1 MRLLWAILVV
11 LGSAVMSFGVTVG
24 TAAGVAAGVGVA
36 LQSAFGGPNVT
47 PDIMA
52 LVLDHIL
59 STPYFWI
66 GAVLMAIGLYGLAGV
81 KRIRSET
88 FTYVETGNRNN
99 EPEGLGL
106 EKPSE

>member
-1 MRLLWAILVV
+1 MRLFWAILVV

-36 LQSAFGGPNVT
+36 LQSAFGGSNVT

-59 STPYFWI
+59 STPSFWI
-66 GAVLMAIGLYGLAGV
+66 GAALMAIGLYRLTRV
-81 KRIRSET
+81 KRIHSET
-88 FTYVETGNRNN
+88 ITYVETGTPDN
-99 EPEGLGL
+99 ESTGMVL
-106 EKPSE
+106 EKQSE

>member
-1 MRLLWAILVV
+1 MRLFWVMLVV

-52 LVLDHIL
+52 LVLNHIL

-66 GAVLMAIGLYGLAGV
+66 GAVLMAIGLYGLAGDQADTL
-81 KRIRSET
+81 RNDPLQRRR
-88 FTYVETGNRNN
+88 NRQHRVG
-99 EPEGLGL
+99 GLGIG
-106 EKPSE
+106 

>member
-1 MRLLWAILVV
+1 MGDVSRSW
-11 LGSAVMSFGVTVG
+11 LGGHVFWVTVG

-52 LVLDHIL
+52 LVLNHIL

-66 GAVLMAIGLYGLAGV
+66 GAVLMAIGLYGLAGI

-88 FTYVETGNRNN
+88 IPYRE
-99 EPEGLGL
+99 EGISNTESAGL
-106 EKPSE
+106 VLDKRSE